1 MSDDERIGKQIGL
14 MMFMPGEDGEGFSI
28 VGELRK
34 ESGFLYLE
42 IPEEDGGLDN
52 VVLHHEWLGRIEPVD
67 DDEIAEI
74 VEGAPYYLALDLP
87 ELADDIDPV
96 DFALGALTEP
106 PPE

>member
-1 MSDDERIGKQIGL
+1 MTRKELVGSEIAL
-14 MMFMPGEDGEGFSI
+14 LLFMPGEEGEGFSI
-28 VGELRK
+28 VGELRE

-52 VVLHHEWLGRIEPVD
+52 VVLHHEWLDRIEKVE
-67 DDEIAEI
+67 DEELAEI
-74 VEGAPYYLALDLP
+74 CEGAPHYLALDLP
-87 ELADDIDPV
+87 ELDEEIDPV